1 MQQLTLHVPAP
12 YLLGANGFGRV
23 SSVVQHNE
31 AIVAGSVVVHVRVQS
46 LFLFLRRVSGYM
58 NITVPCKR
66 LVGGRWTTPDQTAQ
80 SRVLRSPLSIS

>member
-1 MQQLTLHVPAP
+1 MNRGLPM
-12 YLLGANGFGRV
+12 V